1 MPINCCVSAAR
12 LPRLHAGSWR
22 HLGGIAVAAA
32 AAAAS
37 AAELVFVAVSI
48 PSQRPAELLIVS
60 NTSRRRSAG
69 IRLGAPS
76 ARVAAPSSRHRLVS
90 DLRFRILWPVSIDA
104 GRRSEAKRSHFFNPG
119 LDPPLEISVGH
130 RSPFPTRTVFVGR
143 RADCGDGCF
152 GSGRAAMAGVRLGL
166 NLRIRRLSSV
176 FHHIREDLCH
186 VRTQFSLCPWRQ
198 WNLLQLDRAR
208 VFGVRVRV
216 RLIIVCIGVA
226 EDATTTVK
234 GQTADIG
241 DVLKGLVDPTIDAHS
256 STPDSVI
263 LRAAKAG
270 ARLGLDDRV
279 GQLRAQPGPAPVRR
293 ARLVQRWHGAR
304 TWRLTTGLVCCCAMK
319 MRKETLHRRRRQQ
332 CNNKNMDAIQ

>member
-1 MPINCCVSAAR
+1 
-12 LPRLHAGSWR
+12 
-22 HLGGIAVAAA
+22 
-32 AAAAS
+32 
-37 AAELVFVAVSI
+37 
-48 PSQRPAELLIVS
+48 
-60 NTSRRRSAG
+60 
-69 IRLGAPS
+69 
-76 ARVAAPSSRHRLVS
+76 
-90 DLRFRILWPVSIDA
+90 
-104 GRRSEAKRSHFFNPG
+104 
-119 LDPPLEISVGH
+119 
-130 RSPFPTRTVFVGR
+130 
-143 RADCGDGCF
+143 
-152 GSGRAAMAGVRLGL
+152 
-166 NLRIRRLSSV
+166 
-176 FHHIREDLCH
+176 
-186 VRTQFSLCPWRQ
+186 LCPWRQ
-198 WNLLQLDRAR
+198 WNLLQLDQAR

-241 DVLKGLVDPTIDAHS
+241 DVLKGLVDPTIDTHS

-332 CNNKNMDAIQ
+332 CNNKNMDAIESDFSPRHSTSPTVAQYILV